1 MSSARPTVL
10 VIAGS
15 DSSGGAGISRDLST
29 LHDLH
34 VNGVAVVTA
43 VTAQTN
49 TSVRGIHFVPSSM
62 IRDQI
67 ATALASNT
75 IHAIKIGMLGTSAA
89 VEAVASSLPLRNE
102 IPIVLDPVLAAS
114 SGRSL
119 LEDDARIALIEL
131 LFPRSTLITPNIPEA
146 AALLGEPVAQGAAT
160 LMTYATRL
168 LADGPR
174 AVLVKGGHGEGDESV
189 DLLIS
194 SLADVVKLRGP
205 RLPGT
210 LRGTGCALSSAIAA
224 GLARELSL
232 VAACREGRN
241 YVGSLFD
248 AAIETMSR

>member
-1 MSSARPTVL
+1 VSTARSTVL

-15 DSSGGAGISRDLST
+15 DSSGGAGISRDLRT
-29 LHDLH
+29 LHDLD

-49 TSVRGIHFVPSSM
+49 TSVRSIHFVPPAT

-67 ATALASNT
+67 ATALASNP
-75 IHAIKIGMLGTSAA
+75 IRAIKIGMLGTRAA
-89 VEAVASSLPLRNE
+89 VEAVAASLPLRNE

-119 LEDDARIALIEL
+119 LDDDARIALIEL
-131 LFPRSTLITPNIPEA
+131 LFPRATLITPNIPEA
-146 AALLGEPVAQGAAT
+146 AALLGEPVAQGATT
-160 LMTYATRL
+160 LMTYGTRL

-194 SLADVVKLRGP
+194 SSADVVKLRGP

-224 GLARELSL
+224 GLSRELSL
-232 VAACREGRN
+232 VAACREARS
-241 YVGSLFD
+241 YVASLFD
-248 AAIETMSR
+248 AAIEGH

>member
-1 MSSARPTVL
+1 LTSSRPTVL

-15 DSSGGAGISRDLST
+15 DSSGGAGITRDLRT
-29 LHDLH
+29 LFDLD

-49 TSVRGIHFVPSSM
+49 TSVQGVHFVPANV
-62 IRDQI
+62 IRDQL

-75 IHAIKIGMLGTSAA
+75 VRAIKIGMLGTRAA

-119 LEDDARIALIEL
+119 LEDDARIALIER
-131 LFPRSTLITPNIPEA
+131 LFPRVTLITPNIPEA
-146 AALLGEPVAQGAAT
+146 AALLGEPVSQDPTT
-160 LMTYATRL
+160 LTTYGVRL

-174 AVLVKGGHGEGDESV
+174 AVLVKGGHGDGDESI
-189 DLLIS
+189 DQLITG
-194 SLADVVKLRGP
+194 ADDVVTFRGP

-224 GLARELSL
+224 GIARELSM
-232 VAACREGRN
+232 VNACRGARD
-241 YVGSLFD
+241 YVAGLFD
-248 AAIETMSR
+248 AALDGR